1 MAGNRGMR
9 SESSMDLSS
18 LRDDLSR
25 LSDTVAQLVRG
36 QTHGMKDTLASV
48 RDTAQDWQESGR
60 ALASDAQGR
69 LKGFTA
75 DLESSIERNPLTAVM
90 VAAGIGLLVGL
101 MRRDRD

>member
-1 MAGNRGMR
+1 MAGNWGMR

-25 LSDTVAQLVRG
+25 LSDTVSQLVRG
-36 QTHGMKDTLASV
+36 QTDGMKDTFASV

-69 LKGFTA
+69 LKGFTS